1 LNIVVPAAHHS
12 GTGTNSNL
20 HEGNC
25 EIESKQ
31 LKLPSK
37 LSLPHVDFEGN
48 LDELLVEVNKEMLN
62 SVEQVTQTQN
72 SLLGEVENLAHE
84 LHDANSL
91 LKFKNEI
98 FTQNQEIEEFEQAI
112 VKLKR
117 QLQTIKNKA
126 FGW

>member
-1 LNIVVPAAHHS
+1 HLS

-20 HEGNC
+20 QEGNC
-25 EIESKQ
+25 ESESKQ

-37 LSLPHVDFEGN
+37 LSLPQIDFEGN

-62 SVEQVTQTQN
+62 SVEKVTQTQN

-84 LHDANSL
+84 LHDANCL

-98 FTQNQEIEEFEQAI
+98 FIQNQEIEVFEQAV